1 MIKNARNTVEKKY
14 DINILIDIY
23 DKKINEIIND

>member
-1 MIKNARNTVEKKY
+1 MLKARNTVEKKY

>member
-1 MIKNARNTVEKKY
+1 MLKNARNTVEKKY